1 MIAAAPEA
9 EVTIDC
15 QWDALDLTVSA
26 RMGGGSWQGV
36 GAFWT
41 PYFAPT
47 PERASLEMDRWEPRT
62 VAHFLRSIGEDVP
75 EEDEEVVAGRWKA
88 AVSKQRRQQELAA
101 LAKSALSPATAD
113 LLGSLTLPVKAGR
126 PYALWEH
133 THEFSSHT
141 AGVLVADRVRYALP
155 FGALGRA
162 AHALAVRA
170 ALAAIFDFRYEQ
182 IGALLGADR
191 GCNGRSGDRNDK
203 RGLGGPI
210 GKCSVN

>member
-1 MIAAAPEA
+1 VPA
-9 EVTIDC
+9 EENMKIYQLNREQWIPRPLPVVFNFFARAENLGRITPPWLHFRVHTPLLTEMRAGAHIDYTIRLAGLPLR
-15 QWDALDLTVSA
+15 WRTRITA
-26 RMGGGSWQGV
+26 WE
-36 GAFWT
+36 
-41 PYFAPT
+41 
-47 PERASLEMDRWEPRT
+47 PERRF
-62 VAHFLRSIGEDVP
+62 VDV
-75 EEDEEVVAGRWKA
+75 
-88 AVSKQRRQQELAA
+88 QE
-101 LAKSALSPATAD
+101 S
-113 LLGSLTLPVKAGR
+113 G

-191 GCNGRSGDRNDK
+191 GCNGRSGDRNHE
-203 RGLGGPI
+203 RG
-210 GKCSVN
+210 SWEVR